1 MDMRIKRFDKTLP
14 LPEEEAGAAGFD
26 FSFRESATIQ
36 PGEIQLVS
44 VNVAVE
50 IPKGYFM
57 MITLRSSTPM
67 RRGLMMPNA
76 PGIIDPF
83 YRLYKEWG
91 SAQKPALWAYKG
103 DVYKGV
109 KANNLTQAEA
119 EWAQQHIMILSG
131 LYGIL
136 RPYDTISPYRLEMK
150 AKLAVGQAKSLY
162 EYWDDRLAKVVA
174 ERANGIVCV
183 LSSDEYA
190 KAVVKHLPK
199 DIRIVTP
206 VFYDVKPS
214 RKVGVAPIYSKM
226 MRGVMARWIIDNKVD
241 TPEELKHFTGH
252 GYIYDAS
259 RSSENMPAFFRKV
272 MTPLVFD

>member
-1 MDMRIKRFDKTLP
+1 MISLLAPSKTLDFDMLAP
-14 LPEEEAGAAGFD
+14 SFITPTQPFFQTEADKLAEKLASLNHD
-26 FSFRESATIQ
+26 DMKRLMQ
-36 PGEIQLVS
+36 VS
-44 VNVAVE
+44 DAFADN
-50 IPKGYFM
+50 
-57 MITLRSSTPM
+57 TT
-67 RRGLMMPNA
+67 
-76 PGIIDPF
+76 
-83 YRLYKEWG
+83 RLYKEWG

-109 KANNLTQAEA
+109 KANNLTRAEA